1 MADTAIKS
9 EVKADPA
16 ESKEGIAEVD
26 EFEEDTD
33 LHIPADPSQG
43 WLARVPPELWQAW
56 NDMYNDAPAGDE
68 KIKIGNLRV
77 YEAVGDAD
85 RKLELHLESSVPQTS
100 ELPKKYQLKLQ
111 TSTYNNSV
119 VFSEKD
125 LPGHKSQNYG
135 RNRHNAGKSAGINKN
150 DRYNQQPAKKIGG
163 YSSVIPKQTA
173 LAAKVLHE
181 ANLVP
186 IEDNDYYK
194 SLERT
199 LTQAMQPKVNTTFQT
214 GLVKGMQP
222 GQQNNAFSSFTTT
235 SKPKGKKK
243 AGKEKAVRMSQTEM
257 YDALHRCFREY
268 KYWSLK
274 ALRHRLNQPE
284 VYIKSSLEQIGH
296 LIRSG
301 DFAMQYVLNPDYAA
315 SLDIKDGEVLDEAA
329 KVESGESDSGDE
341 ADDDDMELEDV
352 KMEG

>member
-1 MADTAIKS
+1 MADMAIKP
-9 EVKADPA
+9 EIKADPA
-16 ESKEGIAEVD
+16 DSKEGLADVD

-33 LHIPADPSQG
+33 LYIPHDPPQG

-56 NDMYNDAPAGDE
+56 SEMYNDAPAGDD
-68 KIKIGNLRV
+68 KIKIGSLRV
-77 YEAVGDAD
+77 YENTEGSVDQ
-85 RKLELHLESSVPQTS
+85 KLELHLEKSVQPTRD
-100 ELPKKYQLKLQ
+100 LPKTYNLKLQ
-111 TSTYNNSV
+111 TSAYNNSV

-125 LPGHKSQNYG
+125 LPGHKSQAFG
-135 RNRHNAGKSAGINKN
+135 RNRYNPGKSAGINKN
-150 DRYNQQPAKKIGG
+150 DRYNKEPAKKIGG

-173 LAAKVLHE
+173 LAAKILHE

-186 IEDNDYYK
+186 VEDNEYYK

-199 LTQAMQPKVNTTFQT
+199 LTKAMQPKVNTTFQL
-214 GLVKGMQP
+214 GLVKGGQP
-222 GQQNNAFSSFTTT
+222 GQQNNTFSSFTTT
-235 SKPKGKKK
+235 SRPKGKKK
-243 AGKEKAVRMSQTEM
+243 AVKEKAVRMSQTEM
-257 YDALHRCFREY
+257 FDALHRCFREF

-284 VYIKSSLEQIGH
+284 AYIKSSLEQIGH

-315 SLDIKDGEVLDEAA
+315 SLNIKDGDVAAEAA
-329 KVESGESDSGDE
+329 ESGESDSGEE

-352 KMEG
+352 KMES